1 MMHSTGITM
10 QALKHVPR
18 LLSRQCLV
26 APKRVSVRFASTS
39 AFDALDTFPRR
50 HIGPTDEEIKT
61 MLSKIQTTKQNGL
74 ESLDE
79 LVMYTVPSQIRLDRT
94 LNIGDPNKAPKGE
107 YEMLAE
113 LKTIAQKNK
122 VFRSFIGMGYY
133 ASILPPVIQR
143 NVFENP
149 GWYTPYTPYQA
160 EISQGRLESLLN
172 FQTMVSDLTGLPMS
186 NASLLDEATAA
197 AEAMNMCYA
206 SSKSERPIFYIDS
219 LCHPQTV
226 DTVRVRAEPLG
237 VKIVVTDLDKIN
249 FSTSDACGVLVQY
262 PATDGTIRDLKD
274 FTAKAHKHSTLVV
287 CATDLLALT
296 VLRPPGEWGAD
307 IALGNSQRFGI
318 PLGYGGPHAAFL
330 ATSEKYK
337 RILPGRIIGVSKDAQ
352 GNSALR
358 MSLQTREQHIRREK
372 ATSNIC
378 TAQALLANMA
388 AFYAVY
394 HGPKGLKRIASNVH
408 TKAVILAEG
417 LKELGHQ
424 VGSEPFFDTIR
435 VDVKSADTLLA
446 GTEAKGINIRK
457 LSPTTVTISIDET
470 TNESDIKGLF
480 EVFAANSPTNAK
492 LTFTPSSL
500 EKQLESHHVIDQ
512 IHARTTPYLTHPVF
526 NSYHSEHEM
535 LRYIHRLQKKDL
547 GLTHSNIPLGSCT
560 MKLNA
565 TVEMYPVSWPEFANI
580 HPFVPLNQAQ
590 GYKIMF
596 DQLRQA
602 LCEITGFKAVCLQP
616 NAGSQGEYTGLMVI
630 REYFRSKNQGG
641 RDICLIPVSAH
652 GTNPASAVMVG
663 MKVVPVACDENGNIL
678 ISDLQQKAELHKD
691 NLAALMLTYPSTH
704 GVFEEGVKDICKI
717 IHTNG
722 GQVYMDGAN
731 MNAQVGLCRPADIGA
746 DVLHMNLHKTFCIP
760 HGGGGPGMG
769 PIGVAAHLEP
779 FLPGHSVVP
788 DVGGNNAIGAVAAA
802 PWGSPLILPIPHVY
816 IQLMGGKG
824 LKKATQ
830 VAILNA
836 NYMAARLGKHYKVL
850 YKGTH
855 GLVAHEF
862 IIDLRSFKETAGI
875 EAEDVAK
882 RLMDYGYHSPTMS
895 FPVPNT
901 LMIEPTESESLAEVD
916 RMCEAL
922 ISIRAEIKE
931 IEDGKA
937 DKKNN
942 VLKNAPH
949 TEAVV
954 VNSNWDRPYPREK
967 AAFPASWTRA
977 SKFWPSVSRVDN
989 VHGDRNLIC
998 TCPPM
1003 ESYK

>member
-1 MMHSTGITM
+1 M

-18 LLSRQCLV
+18 VLARQSAPRNLVCSR
-26 APKRVSVRFASTS
+26 VRFASTS

-50 HIGPTDEEIKT
+50 HIGPSDEEIKT
-61 MLSKIQTTKQNGL
+61 MLSKIKTTKGDSGL
-74 ESLDE
+74 ASLDE
-79 LVMYTVPSQIRLDRT
+79 LVMYTVPSQIRLDRP

-113 LKTIAQKNK
+113 LKAIAQKNK
-122 VFRSFIGMGYY
+122 VLRSFIGMGYY
-133 ASILPPVIQR
+133 SSILPPVIQR
-143 NVFENP
+143 NVFESP

-172 FQTMVSDLTGLPMS
+172 FQTMVSDLTGLPMA

-197 AEAMNMCYA
+197 AEAMSMCYHSA
-206 SSKSERPIFYIDS
+206 KAEKNVFYVDE
-219 LCHPQTV
+219 LAHPQTI
-226 DTVRVRAEPLG
+226 DTVKVRAEPIG
-237 VKIVVTDLDKIN
+237 VKVVVTNIDKIN
-249 FSTSDACGVLVQY
+249 FSESNACGVLIQY
-262 PATDGTIRDLKD
+262 PATDGVLRD
-274 FTAKAHKHSTLVV
+274 FSGFVSKAHKAEALVV

-296 VLRPPGEWGAD
+296 VLRPPGEFGAD

-330 ATSEKYK
+330 ATSDKYK

-394 HGPKGLKRIASNVH
+394 HGPKGLKQIASNVH
-408 TKAVILAEG
+408 TKAVILYEG
-417 LKELGHQ
+417 LKELGHE

-435 VDVKSADTLLA
+435 VEVKSADTIIGA
-446 GTEAKGINIRK
+446 TEAKGINVRK
-457 LSPTTVTISIDET
+457 FASNVVTISLDET
-470 TNESDIKGLF
+470 TTENDIKVLF
-480 EVFAANSPTNAK
+480 EVFAANSPTQAK
-492 LTFTPSSL
+492 LTFSPSSL
-500 EKQLESHHVIDQ
+500 EKQLQSHHVIDQ
-512 IHARTTPYLTHPVF
+512 IHARKSAFLTHPVF

-580 HPFVPLNQAQ
+580 HPFVPLSQAQ

-602 LCEITGFKAVCLQP
+602 LCEITGFKAVSLQP
-616 NAGSQGEYTGLMVI
+616 NAGSQGEYAGLMVV
-630 REYFRSKNQGG
+630 RQFFASKGQAN
-641 RDICLIPVSAH
+641 RNICLIPVSAH

-663 MKVVPVACDENGNIL
+663 FKVVPVACDENGNIL
-678 ISDLQQKAELHKD
+678 IADLQQKAELHKD

-717 IHTNG
+717 IHSNG

-731 MNAQVGLCRPADIGA
+731 MNAQVGLTRPADIGA

-779 FLPGHSVVP
+779 FLPGHAVVP
-788 DVGGNNAIGAVAAA
+788 GVGGNQAIGAVSAA

-816 IQLMGGKG
+816 IQLMGGAG

-836 NYMAARLGKHYKVL
+836 NYMAARLAKHYKVL

-931 IEDGKA
+931 IEDGKI

-949 TEAVV
+949 TESVV
-954 VNSNWDRPYPREK
+954 VSSNWDRPYTREK
-967 AAFPASWTRA
+967 AAFPAPWTRA

-1003 ESYK
+1003 DSYN